1 MRRLRWY
8 QELGARSTLNHPC
21 GCESLDRADQG
32 RRRASQHDLGSWR
45 SFDLFTRLSSDGTER
60 RTGDKTLGIGFTDAI
75 YPTLLLSIPLAWSTP
90 LDQPVP
96 LSGGQRLVTLKDAA
110 DFISNLPK
118 NEQHKPEWQIAL
130 HCLIEAAE
138 GREFL
143 MYARI
148 RVLRA
153 LDLNAGSQSTH
164 REGALPVQG

>member
-1 MRRLRWY
+1 M
-8 QELGARSTLNHPC
+8 
-21 GCESLDRADQG
+21 
-32 RRRASQHDLGSWR
+32 
-45 SFDLFTRLSSDGTER
+45 
-60 RTGDKTLGIGFTDAI
+60 
-75 YPTLLLSIPLAWSTP
+75 
-90 LDQPVP
+90 
-96 LSGGQRLVTLKDAA
+96 LVTLKDAA

-118 NEQHKPEWQIAL
+118 NEQYKPEWQIAL

-164 REGALPVQG
+164 REGALSGPRLIFR